1 MSKLLLDK
9 ELCFLIKEHIL
20 LVKKLNSEINYLIH
34 NIHNLEQLFEL
45 HNEKNANNCS
55 IF

>member
-20 LVKKLNSEINYLIH
+20 LVKKLKNEINYLID
-34 NIHNLEQLFEL
+34 NLNNLEDIINL
-45 HNEKNANNCS
+45 HNDKPANNCN